1 MKLTLVDIIPRIKR
15 MLKEQR
21 LINTTI
27 WLSIAA
33 GLIEGFALCL
43 LLPCVTALA
52 NNEPVWGMGLG
63 GCTQHTRRSQCHCG
77 ICAKPAGLPNG
88 PGLPG

>member
-33 GLIEGFALCL
+33 GLGD
-43 LLPCVTALA
+43 VT
-52 NNEPVWGMGLG
+52 
-63 GCTQHTRRSQCHCG
+63 
-77 ICAKPAGLPNG
+77 
-88 PGLPG
+88 